1 MISYL
6 MGRNE
11 AILAA
16 IGLLIAFAGT
26 IVFTAIFCDRLP
38 KDGGR
43 AFAHDGKLS
52 AGKPR
57 GAGLIFVVVFTI
69 AAFLFV
75 PLSTETI
82 IYLILVAAEMITGYM
97 DDASEK
103 PWGEWKKGILD
114 LVIAIIVAVTYL
126 NFNSNEIYLAF
137 LHKTVAIPELV
148 FGILIVMDNRRVS
161 ANSHRLITQP
171 CKAFTNIFN
180 VFACNCHD
188 NVIGLCHLLLFRTF
202 FTYKGK
208 CLICEQAI
216 FCINL
221 AVMDARHALCKKIFL
236 LKVSSTRN
244 CCNFTQFLVFHT
256 IRAKLPEQFI

>member
-1 MISYL
+1 M
-6 MGRNE
+6 E
-11 AILAA
+11 
-16 IGLLIAFAGT
+16 
-26 IVFTAIFCDRLP
+26 
-38 KDGGR
+38 
-43 AFAHDGKLS
+43 
-52 AGKPR
+52 
-57 GAGLIFVVVFTI
+57 VVNQI
-69 AAFLFV
+69 
-75 PLSTETI
+75 
-82 IYLILVAAEMITGYM
+82 
-97 DDASEK
+97 
-103 PWGEWKKGILD
+103 
-114 LVIAIIVAVTYL
+114 
-126 NFNSNEIYLAF
+126 
-137 LHKTVAIPELV
+137 

-208 CLICEQAI
+208 CLIREQAI

-221 AVMDARHALCKKIFL
+221 AVMDARHALCKKILL

-256 IRAKLPEQFI
+256 IRAKSPDQVIQLTHNTPSFLRSSVNFCSSRLFRGTTVGTSISSNTPSFRIFTIFASSVWLIETHIFVP